1 MTEEQKKAALK
12 LANAIDLFLHGGI
25 TRGAELPDLLRECEA
40 LDIDSDDLTDYIGKA
55 LH

>member
-1 MTEEQKKAALK
+1 MTPEQEKAALD

-25 TRGAELPDLLRECEA
+25 TRGAELPDLLRRCFE
-40 LDIDSDDLTDYIGKA
+40 LDIDRDELTTFIGKA